1 MNLVLDIGNSSTK
14 VALFE
19 NGQIIEQFVAE
30 TLTREL
36 LDGLK
41 QKYASLSYAIL
52 SSVARVDNSI
62 LSFLEQSF
70 DFFIKLDHQTPIP
83 LENCY
88 RTPQTLGLDRLAA
101 AVGANSLFPKTDLL
115 IIDAG
120 TAITY
125 DLVDHHHRF
134 LGGNI
139 SPGLKTRFRALH
151 EFTHQLPLVESSD
164 EWPLIGQTTEE
175 AIRAGVLNGLVFEM
189 DAMIDRMKKDYP
201 KIITILT
208 GGHSFF
214 FDKKLK
220 NAIFAQFEIT
230 LIGLNRILEYNYNAK
245 KK

>member
-1 MNLVLDIGNSSTK
+1 MNLVIDIGNSSTK

-19 NGQIIEQFVAE
+19 NNQIIEQFCFDF
-30 TLTREL
+30 LSDKQIIR
-36 LDGLK
+36 LK
-41 QKYASLSYAIL
+41 QKHPNLDHAIL
-52 SSVARVDNSI
+52 SSVAGVNESV
-62 LSFLEQSF
+62 LSFLKENFQT
-70 DFFIKLDHQTPIP
+70 FIQLDHHTPVP

-88 RTPQTLGLDRLAA
+88 GTPETLGLDRLAA
-101 AVGANSLFPKTDLL
+101 AVGANSLFPGSDLL

-125 DLVDHHHRF
+125 DFVERHNRF

-139 SPGLKTRFRALH
+139 SPGINTRFRALH
-151 EFTHQLPLVESSD
+151 EFTHQLPLVDSAEA
-164 EWPLIGQTTEE
+164 WPLIGKTTEE
-175 AIRAGVLNGLVFEM
+175 AIRAGVLNGILFEM
-189 DAMIDRMKKDYP
+189 DSMIERMRSDYP
-201 KIITILT
+201 EIITILT
-208 GGHSFF
+208 GGSSFF